1 MHCTGDTMLI
11 ESKTPDKNDVMAP
24 TRTIGGVSLELPLAA
39 PLACIGVL
47 AFDRGVLAAMAQ
59 QTAANGRAKADDSAV
74 ECELCLPPATALAI

>member
-1 MHCTGDTMLI
+1 MLI

-24 TRTIGGVSLELPLAA
+24 TRTIGGVSLGLPLAG

-74 ECELCLPPATALAI
+74 E